1 MCYFCNANCQGWGK
15 KGLFPSCA
23 LSIRHQAMLEWQTVF
38 EYETINSDRGSKT
51 VCWKVCAHLRVSTHE
66 AGGQFDLKL
75 IRVFLLMWP
84 ESLLQSPLKT
94 ACLPACTW
102 VHLSVTGKSNNA
114 AQLSPWLFFA
124 DGKNLSQF
132 HTIKKKAEL
141 HSNIHSHR
149 QNYLSANKRV
159 SVHCEITFWQRLHVS
174 VCTSYWCI
182 PKGCVCQQPNFL

>member
-1 MCYFCNANCQGWGK
+1 MKPSTVTGGVKRCAGK
-15 KGLFPSCA
+15 CA
-23 LSIRHQAMLEWQTVF
+23 RTCVSLHMRLEG
-38 EYETINSDRGSKT
+38 N
-51 VCWKVCAHLRVSTHE
+51 
-66 AGGQFDLKL
+66 
-75 IRVFLLMWP
+75 
-84 ESLLQSPLKT
+84 LLQSPLKT